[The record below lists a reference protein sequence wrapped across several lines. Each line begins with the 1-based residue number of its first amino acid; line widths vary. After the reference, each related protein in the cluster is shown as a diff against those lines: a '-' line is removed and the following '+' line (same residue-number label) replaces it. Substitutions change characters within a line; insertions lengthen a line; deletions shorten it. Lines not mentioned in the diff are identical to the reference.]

1 MLGDKGTPVCGL
13 VYGVSGKKKEEE
25 GYLGVGVGAGRRE
38 ERDPVRTKAALL
50 LGILQRNRAECIY
63 RRRFIIRSWL
73 P

>member
-1 MLGDKGTPVCGL
+1 MLGGKGTPVCGL
-13 VYGVSGKKKEEE
+13 FYSVSGKKEEE
-25 GYLGVGVGAGRRE
+25 GYLGAGVGAGRRE

-50 LGILQRNRAECIY
+50 LRILQKNRAECIY